1 MKTKILIFL
10 IISNGLIAFSQ
21 KESANWYFGDSA
33 GLNFNSGNPVPLLD
47 GKLITSEGCATISD
61 SNGNLLF
68 YTDGVTVWDRRH
80 EVMPNGQGLFGH
92 SSSTESALII
102 PKPGSKSKY
111 YVFTIDQPSYYLK
124 KIRSTIE
131 GVNYS
136 EIDLSLNN
144 SYGDVVA
151 GVKNSPLVTYN
162 SSDSFESEYKST
174 EKITAVTHSDG
185 SSIWVITNF
194 MDRFYS
200 FLVDA
205 NGVNPSPVVS
215 TVQQLVRPAIN
226 IDGANVTAIGYLKVS
241 PNGKKIAI
249 AHSSTVAGSPRT
261 GTKKSGK
268 VLLYDFDNSTG
279 KVSNQLEILSGGYP
293 YGVEFSPNSKLLYVT
308 NNNFDQS
315 DSFLSGSL
323 FQYNL
328 ESSNIAGSKQ
338 TIKTSQNVAGA
349 LQLAIDGKIYR
360 AGYKT
365 LGVGLDISVIRSP
378 NSVGVSCDYL
388 ENTVNLGGR
397 AAKLGLPPFVQSIF
411 LYTFDY
417 ESICLGDKTHFFI
430 TSEEPY
436 DSVVWDFGDGQTST
450 DEEPYHTYASAGV
463 YSVSLTM
470 SLNGIE
476 RDPLIKQL
484 IISEPPSVLNT
495 TYDLIQCD
503 SFDNDP
509 NDGVTYFNL
518 DQANGPISLNT
529 TDAIQIY
536 YYHSIAEAMNDTL
549 NINALSNIYKNQ
561 IQDELLYAKVY
572 AANTECYN
580 TATIRLKTTQPVDI
594 GNQDL
599 LACDFDGDGMADFDL
614 EAEANK
620 IIGLLNLPTDVSIT
634 FYEKA
639 NDAALGINELPSV
652 YTSSDNTLYIRAES
666 DNACYGGGNL
676 NLKVKTF
683 PQLEDQFISVCS
695 VDFPITIS
703 SGINSSQ
710 IADYEYVWNTNE
722 QTNEITVNEAGVYEV
737 KVYDAI
743 LNCEDLVTVTVKQ
756 NEIPDIQNI
765 LIDGHSITVVI
776 KSDESFLYALD
787 DQYGTYQE
795 SNTILNIPEGSHE
808 VFIKDI
814 NSCETVSR
822 SFYIFGFPK
831 YFTPNND
838 GTNDL
843 WNVFGLDPNQFSS
856 DTNLSIQIY
865 DRYGKLL
872 KTFNP
877 LLSSGWNGVFNGHL
891 LTPDDYWYYMKL
903 PNGEVYRGHFSL
915 KI

>member
-1 MKTKILIFL
+1 MKTKLLILL
-10 IISNGLIAFSQ
+10 IISNVLVVFSQ
-21 KESANWYFGDSA
+21 KESANWYFGEYA

-61 SNGNLLF
+61 PNGNLLF

-80 EVMPNGQGLFGH
+80 EVMLNGQDLFGH
-92 SSSTESALII
+92 SSSTESALIV

-124 KIRSTIE
+124 KNRLTIK

-144 SYGDVVA
+144 SFGGVVA
-151 GVKNSPLVTYN
+151 DEKNKHLVTYN
-162 SSDSFESEYKST
+162 SSDPFESEYKST
-174 EKITAVTHSDG
+174 EKITAVTHSNG
-185 SSIWVITNF
+185 SSIWVITSF

-200 FLVDA
+200 FLVDV
-205 NGVNPSPVVS
+205 NGVNASPVVS
-215 TVQQLVRPAIN
+215 TVQQLVRLAIN

-249 AHSSTVAGSPRT
+249 AHSSTNVGSPRS

-279 KVSNQLEILSGGYP
+279 KVSNQLEVLSGGYP

-308 NNNFDQS
+308 NNNFNES
-315 DSFLSGSL
+315 DIFLSGSL

-328 ESSNIAGSKQ
+328 ESSNIAESKQ
-338 TIKTSQNVAGA
+338 TIQTSQNVAGA

-365 LGVGLDISVIRSP
+365 LGVGLDISVIKKP
-378 NSVGVSCDYL
+378 NSIGEACNYL
-388 ENTVNLGGR
+388 ENIVNLGGK
-397 AAKLGLPPFVQSIF
+397 AAKLGLPPFIQSIF
-411 LYTFDY
+411 LYSFNY
-417 ESICLGDKTHFFI
+417 EFTCLGDQTHFFI

-450 DEEPYHTYASAGV
+450 NQEPYHTYASPGV

-476 RDPLIKQL
+476 RDPLIKQI
-484 IISEPPSVLNT
+484 IISKPPNVLND
-495 TYDLIQCD
+495 TYNLIQCD
-503 SFDNDP
+503 SFDNNP
-509 NDGVTYFNL
+509 NDGVAYFNL
-518 DQANGPISLNT
+518 EQANAPISLNT
-529 TDAIQIY
+529 SDAIQVY
-536 YYHSIAEAMNDTL
+536 YYHSVAEAMNDEFNT
-549 NINALSNIYKNQ
+549 NALPNIYKNQ
-561 IQDELLYAKVY
+561 SQDQLLYAKVY

-580 TATIRLKTTQPVDI
+580 IATIRLKTTQPIEI
-594 GNQDL
+594 GNHEL
-599 LACDFDGDGMADFDL
+599 LACDFDADGMADFDL

-620 IIGLLNLPTDVSIT
+620 IIELLNLPTDVSIT
-634 FYEKA
+634 FHEEA
-639 NDAALGINELPSV
+639 DDAALGINKLPSV
-652 YTSSDNTLYIRAES
+652 YIASNKIVFIRAERE
-666 DNACYGGGNL
+666 NACYGSGTL
-676 NLKVKTF
+676 NLQAKTF
-683 PQLEDQFISVCS
+683 PILDDQSISVCS

-703 SGINSSQ
+703 SGINSSL
-710 IADYEYVWNTNE
+710 IADYQYVWNTNE
-722 QTNEITVNEAGVYEV
+722 QTNEITVTEAGVYQV
-737 KVYDAI
+737 RVYDAL
-743 LNCEDLVTVTVKQ
+743 LNCEDLVTVTVKK

-765 LIDGHSITVVI
+765 LIDGHSITVI
-776 KSDESFLYALD
+776 INSDEPFLYALN

-795 SNTILNIPEGSHE
+795 SNTFFNIPEGLHK
-808 VFIKDI
+808 VFVKDI
-814 NSCETVSR
+814 NSCETLSR

-838 GTNDL
+838 GINDI

-856 DTNLSIQIY
+856 HSNLSIQIY

-877 LLSSGWNGVFNGHL
+877 LLSSGWNGTFNGHL
-891 LTPDDYWYYMKL
+891 LTPNDYWYYMKL

-915 KI
+915 KM